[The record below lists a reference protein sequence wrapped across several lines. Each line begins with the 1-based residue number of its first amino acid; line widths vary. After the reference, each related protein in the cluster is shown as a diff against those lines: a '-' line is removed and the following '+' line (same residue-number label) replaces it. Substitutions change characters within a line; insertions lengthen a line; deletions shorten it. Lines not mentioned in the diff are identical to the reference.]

1 MLILERSEEL
11 GGILQ
16 QCIHTGFGLHYFEE
30 NLTGPEYIS
39 RFIEKIHE
47 MNVEYKTETMV
58 LKISPKKRIR
68 AINSI
73 DGLINLKAK
82 SIVLATGCRE
92 KPRGALRIPGTRPSG
107 IFTAGT
113 AQRLMDM
120 EGYMPGKRIII
131 LGSGDIGLIMARRFA
146 VEGAKVEA
154 VIELMPYPGG
164 LSRNVVQ
171 CLEDFEIPLLLSH
184 TVTNI
189 YGKDRLE
196 SVRIARVDKH
206 RRPLKGTE
214 SIIECDTLI
223 LSVGLV
229 PENELSRD
237 MGILLD
243 EKTGGPVVDENME
256 TSIRGV
262 FACGN
267 AVHVNDLVDHVSKT
281 GEIAGKNAA
290 RYALDELPRLRK
302 RISLKTE
309 MNVRYVVPQII
320 SGKKPTTLYLRV
332 KRPERR
338 VVINVGENL
347 HFFRP
352 IVKPPEI
359 VTLKL
364 PGGGLIK
371 RDIAVS
377 VKKER

>member
-1 MLILERSEEL
+1 MILERSEEL

-58 LKISPKKRIR
+58 LKISPKKRSR

-206 RRPLKGTE
+206 RRLLKGTE

-229 PENELSRD
+229 PENELSRE

-347 HFFRP
+347 RFFRP

>member
-1 MLILERSEEL
+1 MILERSEEL
-11 GGILQ
+11 GGILH
-16 QCIHTGFGLHYFEE
+16 QCIHTGFGLHYFDE

-47 MNVEYKTETMV
+47 MNIEYKTDTMV
-58 LKISPKKRIR
+58 LKISPKKRIQS
-68 AINSI
+68 INSI
-73 DGLINLKAK
+73 DGFINLKTK
-82 SIVLATGCRE
+82 SIVVATGCRE
-92 KPRGALRIPGTRPSG
+92 KPRGALSIPGTRPSG

-113 AQRLMDM
+113 AQRLMDV
-120 EGYMPGKRIII
+120 EGYMPGKRIVI
-131 LGSGDIGLIMARRFA
+131 LGSGDIGLLMARRFA
-146 VEGAKVEA
+146 VEGAKVET
-154 VIELMPYPGG
+154 VIEIMPYPGG

-171 CLEDFEIPLLLSH
+171 CLEDFEIPLLLNH

-196 SVRIARVDKH
+196 SVKIVQVDKH

-214 SIIECDTLI
+214 SIIKCDTLI
-223 LSVGLV
+223 LSVGLI

-237 MGILLD
+237 MNILLD
-243 EKTGGPVVDENME
+243 EKTGGPIIDENME

-267 AVHVNDLVDHVSKT
+267 AVHVNDLVDHVTLT

-290 RYALDELPRLRK
+290 RYALDKLPRLKK
-302 RISLKTE
+302 RISLKAK

-320 SGKKPTTLYLRV
+320 SGEKSTTLYLRV
-332 KRPERR
+332 KKPEHR
-338 VVINVGENL
+338 VVIKVGENL
-347 HFFRP
+347 SFFRP

-359 VTLKL
+359 ITLKL
-364 PGGGLIK
+364 PGGKLKK

-377 VKKER
+377 VKRKR